1 MKQNGGGIETKRN
14 SKKELLQQQHNRN
27 DPAEKIDKEMD
38 YKYGEKAIIS
48 KPNRINGKYNLN
60 TIEGIDTRGKLFIGC

>member
-1 MKQNGGGIETKRN
+1 
-14 SKKELLQQQHNRN
+14 
-27 DPAEKIDKEMD
+27 MD